1 MALFIWTDKRRKT
14 METRN
19 EQASRQESG
28 TKRLAQRSLPESS
41 ANDTAGRGSV
51 PADSHDDEEKEAGYG
66 HGV

>member
-1 MALFIWTDKRRKT
+1 

-19 EQASRQESG
+19 EPASRQDSG
-28 TKRLAQRSLPESS
+28 TKRLAQRPLPESS

-51 PADSHDDEEKEAGYG
+51 PTDRHDEEEKEAGYG